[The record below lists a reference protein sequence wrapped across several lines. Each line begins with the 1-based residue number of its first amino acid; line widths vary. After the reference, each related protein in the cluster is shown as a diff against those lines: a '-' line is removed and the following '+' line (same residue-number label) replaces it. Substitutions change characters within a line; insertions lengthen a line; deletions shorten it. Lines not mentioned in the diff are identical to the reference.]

1 MLGAHR
7 GGFVLGAFSFSALR
21 LPCRRMIG
29 SLRGTVLEVHA
40 GFCLVEVAGI
50 GHSVRAT
57 PGTLS
62 ALKVDSEQFIYIH
75 DVVREDS
82 RELFGFLQR
91 NELELFQQLL
101 GVNGVGPKVALTILS
116 AGSSE
121 SVRRAIMQGD
131 IAILTSVPGVGKKTA
146 QKIILDLKGQLVE
159 EEGMQTGD
167 AEVVDALVGLGYPL
181 HTARETVKHIP
192 ESIVD
197 VSARVREALKY
208 LSK

>member
-1 MLGAHR
+1 
-7 GGFVLGAFSFSALR
+7 
-21 LPCRRMIG
+21 MIG
-29 SLRGTVLEVHA
+29 SLRGVVLEVHA
-40 GFCLVEVAGI
+40 GFCLLEVAGV
-50 GHSVRAT
+50 GHAVRAT

-62 ALKVDSEQFIYIH
+62 LLHKDSEQFLYIH

-91 NELELFQQLL
+91 NELDLFQQLL

-116 AGSSE
+116 VGTGE

-131 IAILTSVPGVGKKTA
+131 LAILTSVPGVGKKTA

-159 EEGMQTGD
+159 EEGSAPGD
-167 AEVVDALVGLGYPL
+167 VEVIDALVGLGYPSS
-181 HTARETVKHIP
+181 TARETVKRIP
-192 ESIVD
+192 DSIVD

>member
-1 MLGAHR
+1 
-7 GGFVLGAFSFSALR
+7 
-21 LPCRRMIG
+21 MIG

-40 GFCLVEVAGI
+40 GFCLIEVAGI

-62 ALKVDSEQFIYIH
+62 SLKADSEQFLYIH

-91 NELELFQQLL
+91 TELELFQQLL

-116 AGSSE
+116 VGSGE

-159 EEGMQTGD
+159 EEGVQAGD
-167 AEVVDALVGLGYPL
+167 GEVIDALVGLGYPL

-192 ESIVD
+192 DSIVD